1 MSTIIGVDNGSTGS
15 LGIFR
20 DGTPVHFG
28 PIPTQPYLH
37 YGKGGTI
44 SNRLDRG
51 ALKRLLANAPASEL
65 VGATGA
71 THRVLD
77 LNKVRVYIE
86 RPFTGAPNML
96 KAMLSAHRFFEATII
111 TLEDLGLGY
120 EVIDSGVWQ
129 KPVLGDVK
137 GSKELKLASK
147 LRGVQMYP
155 QFKDAITEQG
165 DADGLLIAH
174 HFARK

>member
-1 MSTIIGVDNGSTGS
+1 MSPVTTIGVDNGPTGS

-44 SNRLDRG
+44 SNRLDRVG
-51 ALKRLLANAPASEL
+51 LRALVKTSCGHFVADPKAS
-65 VGATGA
+65 
-71 THRVLD
+71 
-77 LNKVRVYIE
+77 VRVYIE

-155 QFKDAITEQG
+155 QFKDAITKQG